1 MSQEAVIVAESDR
14 EWEGWAEQHIAERGD
29 IQWKTLISAG
39 LTPSGALTAGVAH
52 VPVNGALR
60 AHRHE
65 QVEVYFVLEGTG
77 VVTIDG
83 SPANVGPGS
92 TVFIPGNAVHSI
104 KSSERTGLRL
114 AYVLAAD
121 AFEDVEYVFGAA
133 PRHSDA

>member
-1 MSQEAVIVAESDR
+1 VIVAESDR
-14 EWEGWAEQHIAERGD
+14 EWEEWAEQQIAERGD

-39 LTPSGALTAGVAH
+39 LTPSRALTAGVAR
-52 VPVNGALR
+52 VPANGTLR

-65 QVEVYFVLEGTG
+65 QVEVYFILEGTG

-104 KSSERTGLRL
+104 KSSEKTGLRL
-114 AYVLAAD
+114 AYVLAAH